1 MGLVL
6 SVTLAYSWAYK
17 KQGRA
22 ENEPLFYGKELKAVE
37 LQLILYDFK
46 VCVDILSKPY
56 LASCEIWLPG
66 IWRRLG
72 RGRMDKTSTTGSGGR
87 GFNLWGPRRRRVLLR
102 AGGTDG
108 GEEETGD

>member
-6 SVTLAYSWAYK
+6 SVTLAYVGLTIK
-17 KQGRA
+17 RCGL
-22 ENEPLFYGKELKAVE
+22 ENEPLFYCKELKALE

-46 VCVDILSKPY
+46 VCVLSEPD
-56 LASCEIWLPG
+56 LTGCEICLPG

-72 RGRMDKTSTTGSGGR
+72 RGRDKTSTARSRGRRLDLRGPVGG
-87 GFNLWGPRRRRVLLR
+87 RRRRGEC
-102 AGGTDG
+102 AGCADG